1 MKRFLCAFVCVL
13 IIIASFPV
21 SVFAEN
27 TPVISVESATAY
39 AGEQVKLNLCV
50 ENNTGIKAMYIDIDY
65 SDALE
70 LDAVYDKAVF
80 GDKMFADDIF
90 SKPYRLSW
98 DESLSDGENSNNG
111 VIAELYF
118 SVKEETPSGE
128 YYVNI
133 SYDKEEIYDSDLNNV
148 FFKVQNGKITVIDED
163 GVIDGTSFGGAFKL
177 SGSYAFFAVGT
188 PVNSIG
194 EQNSL
199 DSRFNS
205 DVVRSSDTLILGNKS
220 RYTCICLGDVNFDGE
235 LTASD
240 ARTTLRTSVG
250 LERLSDDEKAACDI
264 DFSGDITAGDARSI
278 LRASVSLEY
287 SSDWLEKI
295 GVNSLSRESFQKN
308 AAVFS
313 ENIKNAGKYVVSQ
326 LNKYESVIDISSF
339 GIKTTEIGT
348 LVLYYIFEEPSLF
361 FVGSQVNYSYYN
373 DIVSKL
379 EFEISSDAAKKKA
392 EYTKKIS
399 DIVSNVDSTWSD
411 LEKALFLHDYI
422 CENYSY
428 DTNYKI
434 YDAYSMLINK
444 KGVCQAYS
452 LLYKELLRQVGVQSE
467 YVSSD
472 SMDHGWNIVKIGSK
486 WYHVDV
492 TWDDPIPDRYSMV
505 SHKYFLM
512 SDTEAAS
519 KAHNNWSMNCTAVKC
534 DSTAFDKTK
543 WKNSD
548 SPFVNFD
555 GEWYFIY
562 EDNSVFGLYKTDFS
576 SYITLVKQFSNYWIS
591 TGLGKLDNMLIYN
604 SYTSV
609 YGYFPKSKVETVLF
623 ENSSEKY
630 IFGCRVVDGAVYCVI
645 SSSFEFTSDDIV
657 SVPVERVGDLN
668 SDGVVNAKDY
678 TLLIRYLSGYD
689 VVADI
694 NFSAVDYNGDGLK
707 NKDDAYTLRV
717 ALVNKYS

>member
-1 MKRFLCAFVCVL
+1 MKRFLCSFFCVL

-21 SVFAEN
+21 SVFAEK

-39 AGEQVKLNLCV
+39 AGEQVKLNLRV

-80 GDKMFADDIF
+80 GDKMFAEDIS

-98 DESLSDGENSNNG
+98 DESLSDGENSANG

-118 SVKEETPSGE
+118 SVKDETPSGE

-148 FFKVQNGKITVIDED
+148 FFNVKNGKVTVIDEGSFSD
-163 GVIDGTSFGGAFKL
+163 DTFVGTFKL
-177 SGSYAFFAVGT
+177 YGVYAFFAVGT
-188 PVNSIG
+188 PVGSIG

-199 DSRFNS
+199 LSRFNS
-205 DVVRSSDTLILGNKS
+205 DVVRSSDILILSDKS

-240 ARTTLRTSVG
+240 ARTVLRASVG

-264 DFSGDITAGDARSI
+264 DFSGDITASDARSI
-278 LRASVSLEY
+278 LRASVSLE
-287 SSDWLEKI
+287 SSDDWLEEI
-295 GVNSLSRESFQKN
+295 GVNSLSREAFQKN

-313 ENIKNAGKYVVSQ
+313 EKLKNAGEYVVSQ

-339 GIKTTEIGT
+339 GIKTTEIET
-348 LVLYYIFEEPSLF
+348 LILYYIFEDPSLF
-361 FVGSQVNYSYYN
+361 FVGSEVSYSYYN
-373 DIVSKL
+373 GAITYL
-379 EFEISSDAAKKKA
+379 EVEISNDAAKKKA

-399 DIVSNVDSTWSD
+399 DIVSNVDLTWSD

-422 CENYSY
+422 CENFSY
-428 DTNYKI
+428 DTSYKI
-434 YDAYSMLINK
+434 YDAYSMLVNK

-467 YVSSD
+467 YVSSN
-472 SMDHGWNIVKIGSK
+472 SMNHGWNIVKIGSK

-512 SDTEAAS
+512 SDTEAVN
-519 KAHNNWSMNCTAVKC
+519 KAHNNWRMNCTSVKC

-543 WKNSD
+543 WKNSE

-555 GEWYFIY
+555 GEWYFVY
-562 EDNSVFGLYKTDFS
+562 DNDTVFGLYKTDFA
-576 SYITLVKQFSNYWIS
+576 SYITFVKQFNNYWTS

-604 SYTSV
+604 SHASV

-623 ENSSEKY
+623 ENNSEEY
-630 IFGCRVVDGAVYCVI
+630 IYGCRVVDGGVYCVI
-645 SSSFEFTSDDIV
+645 SSSFEFSPEDIV
-657 SVPVERVGDLN
+657 SVPVKRVGDLN
-668 SDGVVNAKDY
+668 SDGIVNAKDY

-689 VVADI
+689 VVTDI
-694 NFSAVDYNGDGLK
+694 NFAAVDYNGDGLK